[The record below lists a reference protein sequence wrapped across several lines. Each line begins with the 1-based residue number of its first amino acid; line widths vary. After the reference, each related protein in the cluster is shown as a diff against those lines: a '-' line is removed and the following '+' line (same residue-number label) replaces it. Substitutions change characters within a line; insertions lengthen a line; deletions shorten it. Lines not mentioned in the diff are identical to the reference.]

1 MQLIKVAIIGM
12 GPRGLTVLERMLEH
26 ARLLPPGKRL
36 QVEIFDRRPLG
47 EGVHDSR
54 QPDHL
59 LINTVSSQ
67 VTMFAPSSIAG
78 AGQGLSLVQW
88 ARLEGYRRI
97 GGLFCRTNVDSS
109 EPITDADHLPRSLLG
124 EYLAWFFNHLA
135 QQLPSNITLDPRP
148 HNVVD
153 LIPRPGREGYDVV
166 LDNGDVSQVDY
177 AVIATGHGNRQPTAQ
192 DLALSAFADQQADRN
207 PLLGYFPTPYP
218 VQDLDTIAPQAT
230 VAIQGFGLTAHDVI
244 SALTLGRGGR
254 YVEHQGQL
262 KYLPSGEEP
271 RLLLFS
277 RNCLPFAARGINQKG
292 LTGKHAGQFF
302 TPAAMLAQRAQVLAR
317 TGSAQLDFR
326 HDVLPLILKEMAYAY
341 RIAAT
346 GQPVAAEGFVP
357 TDEERAAIN
366 RILWP
371 LDGQA
376 FASQEDFGHFFAG
389 LVRDDLDHALK
400 GNVGSPVKAA
410 TDVLRDTRE
419 ALRVAVEFSGL
430 TPDAH
435 RFFVEQFNAITNRV
449 SFGPPRQRNFEYLAL
464 REAGL
469 IDIAGGPGAQLT
481 MDSDRGQFRI
491 DTRYQQHTEQRY
503 ADVLVIARLDTYSP
517 LSDGSALTKNLLAR
531 GLIQPY
537 RNGDYHPGGIDID
550 ADLHPLDAQGN
561 PEKRLWVIGYPV
573 EGQHFY
579 THALPRPGIAS
590 RQTLDA
596 QRCVLDLWDSIGN
609 YSPLSLPASANDES
623 SRSAPPL
630 SRSLS

>member
-26 ARLLPPGKRL
+26 AGTLPAGKRL

-47 EGVHDSR
+47 EGVHDSQ

-67 VTMFAPSSIAG
+67 VTMFAPSSLAG
-78 AGQGLSLVQW
+78 AGEGLSLVQW

-97 GGLFCRTNVDSS
+97 GNLFCRTNVDSS

-124 EYLAWFFNHLA
+124 EYLAWFYQHIA
-135 QQLPSNITLDPRP
+135 QKLPSHITLNPRP
-148 HNVVD
+148 HHVID
-153 LIPRPGREGYDVV
+153 LIPGHEGYDVV
-166 LDNGDVSQVDY
+166 LENGEISQVDY
-177 AVIATGHGNRQPTAQ
+177 AVMTTGHGNRQPTAQ
-192 DLALSAFADQQADRN
+192 DQAFSAFAAQQAGKN
-207 PLLGYFPTPYP
+207 PHLGYFPTPYP
-218 VQDLDTIAPQAT
+218 VQDLNAIAPQAT

-254 YVEHQGQL
+254 YVEQQGQL

-292 LTGKHAGQFF
+292 LTGRHVGQFF
-302 TPAAMLAQRAQVLAR
+302 TPAAMRAQREQVLAR
-317 TGSAQLDFR
+317 TGSPQLDFR
-326 HDVLPLILKEMAYAY
+326 HDVLPLIIKEMAYAY
-341 RIAAT
+341 RIAAA

-357 TDEERAAIN
+357 STEELEAIN

-371 LDGQA
+371 LDGQT
-376 FASQEDFGHFFAG
+376 FACQADYSRFFEA
-389 LVRDDLDHALK
+389 LVRDDLEHAFK
-400 GNVGSPVKAA
+400 GNIGSPVKAA

-430 TPDAH
+430 TPDSH
-435 RFFVEQFNAITNRV
+435 RFFVEQFNAITNRI
-449 SFGPPRQRNFEYLAL
+449 SFGPPKQRNVEYLAL
-464 REAGL
+464 HDAGL
-469 IDIAGGPGAQLT
+469 IDIGGGPGAQVV
-481 MDSDRGQFRI
+481 MDAEHSQFRI
-491 DTRYQQHTEQRY
+491 DTHYPQHTEQRY
-503 ADVLVIARLDTYSP
+503 ADALVIARLDSYSP
-517 LSDGSALTKNLLAR
+517 LSDGAALTKNLLAR

-537 RNGDYHPGGIDID
+537 RNGDYHPGGLHIDV
-550 ADLHPLDAQGN
+550 DLHPVGLQGT
-561 PEKRLWVIGYPV
+561 PEQRLWAIGYPV

-590 RQTLDA
+590 RQTQDA
-596 QRCVLDLWDSIGN
+596 QRCVLELWESI
-609 YSPLSLPASANDES
+609 SRQPAVALQACANDES
-623 SRSAPPL
+623 RHSTPPL

>member
-26 ARLLPPGKRL
+26 ARTLPAGKRL

-47 EGVHDSR
+47 EGVHDSQ

-78 AGQGLSLVQW
+78 AAGQGLSLVQW

-97 GGLFCRTNVDSS
+97 GGLFCRTCVDSS

-124 EYLAWFFNHLA
+124 EYLAWFYNHLA
-135 QQLPSNITLDPRP
+135 QQLPSTITLNPRP
-148 HNVVD
+148 HNVID
-153 LIPRPGREGYDVV
+153 LIPRHEGYDVV
-166 LDNGDVSQVDY
+166 LDNGEVSQVDY
-177 AVIATGHGNRQPTAQ
+177 AVITTGHGNREPTAQ
-192 DLALSAFADQQADRN
+192 DLAFSTFAVQQAPRN
-207 PLLGYFPTPYP
+207 PHLSYFPTPYP
-218 VQDLDTIAPQAT
+218 VQDLNTIAPQAT

-254 YVEHQGQL
+254 YVEQQGRL

-271 RLLLFS
+271 GLLLFS
-277 RNCLPFAARGINQKG
+277 RNCLPFASRGINQKG
-292 LTGKHAGQFF
+292 LTGKHVAQFF
-302 TPAAMLAQRAQVLAR
+302 TPAAMLAQRERVLAR

-326 HDVLPLILKEMAYAY
+326 QDVLPLVIKEMAYAY
-341 RIAAT
+341 RVAAT
-346 GQPVAAEGFVP
+346 GQPVAPESFEPSA
-357 TDEERAAIN
+357 EERAAIN

-376 FASQEDFGHFFAG
+376 FASQEDFGRFFEA
-389 LVRDDLDHALK
+389 LVRDDLDQALK
-400 GNVGSPVKAA
+400 GNIGSPVKAA

-430 TPDAH
+430 TPDSH

-469 IDIAGGPGAQLT
+469 IDIAGGPGAQLS
-481 MDSDRGQFRI
+481 MDAERGQFRI
-491 DTRYQQHTEQRY
+491 DTHYPQHTEQRY
-503 ADVLVIARLDTYSP
+503 ADALVIARLDAYSP
-517 LSDGSALTKNLLAR
+517 LSDGAALTKNLMSR

-550 ADLHPLDAQGN
+550 ADLHPLSAQGK
-561 PEKRLWVIGYPV
+561 PEKRLWAIGYPV

-596 QRCVLDLWDSIGN
+596 QRCVLGLWDSI
-609 YSPLSLPASANDES
+609 SSHSHLSFPASANDES
-623 SRSAPPL
+623 SRSAAAL
-630 SRSLS
+630 SRSSS

>member
-26 ARLLPPGKRL
+26 ARTMPAGKQLL
-36 QVEIFDRRPLG
+36 VEIFDRRPFG
-47 EGVHDSR
+47 EGVHDSQ

-88 ARLEGYRRI
+88 AQLEGYRRI
-97 GGLFCRTNVDSS
+97 DGLYCRAGSNIG

-124 EYLAWFFNHLA
+124 EYLAWFYNHLA
-135 QQLPSNITLDPRP
+135 QQLPSSITLNPR
-148 HNVVD
+148 HHHVID
-153 LIPRPGREGYDVV
+153 LIPGRAGYDVV
-166 LDNGDVSQVDY
+166 LDNGEVSQVDY
-177 AVIATGHGNRQPTAQ
+177 VVIATGHGNRQPTAQ
-192 DLALSAFADQQADRN
+192 DLALSEFAVQQASRN
-207 PLLGYFPTPYP
+207 PHLSYFSTPYP
-218 VQDLDTIAPQAT
+218 VQGLNNIAPQAT

-254 YVEHQGQL
+254 YVERQGQL

-271 RLLLFS
+271 SLLLFS

-292 LTGKHAGQFF
+292 LTGKHVAQFF
-302 TPAAMLAQRAQVLAR
+302 TPAAMLAQRERVLAR
-317 TGSAQLDFR
+317 TGSPQLDFH
-326 HDVLPLILKEMAYAY
+326 HDVLPLIIKEMAYAY
-341 RIAAT
+341 RIAAAD
-346 GQPVAAEGFVP
+346 QPVAHEGFVP
-357 TDEERAAIN
+357 SAEELVAIN

-371 LDGQA
+371 LEGQT
-376 FASQEDFGHFFAG
+376 FASQEDFGRFFEA

-400 GNVGSPVKAA
+400 GNIGSPVKAA
-410 TDVLRDTRE
+410 TDVLRDTRD
-419 ALRVAVEFSGL
+419 ALRVAVEYSGL
-430 TPDAH
+430 TPCSH
-435 RFFVEQFNAITNRV
+435 RYFVEHFNAITNRV

-469 IDIAGGPGAQLT
+469 IDIAGGPGAQLI
-481 MDSDRGQFRI
+481 MDGDRSQFRI
-491 DTRYQQHTEQRY
+491 DTHYPQHAEQRY
-503 ADVLVIARLDTYSP
+503 ADALVVARLDTYSP
-517 LSDGSALTKNLLAR
+517 LSDGAALTKNLLAR

-550 ADLHPLDAQGN
+550 ANLHPVGLQGK
-561 PEKRLWVIGYPV
+561 PEKRLWAIGYPV

-596 QRCVLDLWDSIGN
+596 QRCVLDLWDSMG
-609 YSPLSLPASANDES
+609 SHPQLSLPVSANDES
-623 SRSAPPL
+623 SRSAPPV
-630 SRSLS
+630 SRSMS